1 MHVVTTTKRRGHK
14 LERKKQGV
22 HGKDYREKR
31 EKENNIIIARDWR
44 PQGVCGVWVES
55 SGWGHPS
62 RERGGREEV

>member
-31 EKENNIIIARDWR
+31 EKENNIIIARDWK
-44 PQGVCGVWVES
+44 PPGSLWSGGVGV
-55 SGWGHPS
+55 GDIPL
-62 RERGGREEV
+62 